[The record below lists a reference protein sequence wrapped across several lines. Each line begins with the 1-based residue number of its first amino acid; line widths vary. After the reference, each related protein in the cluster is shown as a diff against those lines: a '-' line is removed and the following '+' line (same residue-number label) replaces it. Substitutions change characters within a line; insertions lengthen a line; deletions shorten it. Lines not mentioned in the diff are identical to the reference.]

1 MQNFISNC
9 ISKILNSTTD
19 ISSTVFVLPSKRGS
33 IFIRKEIAA
42 QLNKTILLP
51 KIISIEDFIEDV
63 SGLKTSNNLETLF
76 TFYNIYNKIIPKELK
91 ETFDS
96 FSKWSQLLIH
106 DYNEIDRY
114 LLNAEDFFNNLSNIK
129 QIEKWDLKNEPT
141 EIIQNYLDFW
151 KNSYQYYLALKT
163 ELKTKKIAY
172 QGLVY
177 REAAENI
184 ESYAKYNKQHHYFL
198 GFNALNA
205 AEEII
210 FQKLLE
216 QNLATVMWDTDSVF
230 FNSKTHTAGLFLR
243 KYKNEWNYYQ
253 DKIFSIISN
262 EFKNDKQIDIFALPK
277 NISQA
282 KKVGELLQSLSND
295 ELRETAVILGDENLL
310 LPVLNSLPK
319 NVTDVNIT
327 MGLSL
332 KNVPLASFFENIFQL
347 YVKQS
352 GNHFYYKRI
361 LHLLHNNYTKILIGS
376 ETINEIIKEIQ
387 QNNRISLSIK
397 DIKDIAPEN
406 KSLQLIFSLK
416 HLSTDKCLD
425 IMETLILKL
434 KGKLKEEEKDEN
446 DELKQNVNRYDLE
459 YLYRFNVVFNS
470 IKRLQE
476 KHQVLTNITTLHEIY
491 KETINNETLDFSGEP
506 VKGLQIMGMLETRIL
521 DFKRIILTS
530 INEGILPSGKSY
542 NSFIPFDL
550 KIAFKLPTYFDKDAI
565 YAYHF
570 FRLMQRAKHVS
581 ILHNTEPDGLNA
593 GEKSRFIL
601 QLEAIAEENHKI
613 THSTNSP
620 AIETTHKKLKEIST
634 DETVLLRLK
643 EIANSKEHQ
652 NGSSVITY
660 KGGFSPSA
668 LTQYIRNPIDFYTQK
683 ILRIYEDDE
692 VEETVAANTLGTIVH
707 NTLEE
712 FYKPLENEVLSIE
725 LIKKMQQNIEGE
737 IKNQFKKEFKKGDVT
752 KGKNL
757 LIYNVA
763 IRYVS
768 NFLKEEIEL
777 VQNSKEVIIR
787 YIEADLRTQLDINK
801 IPFPI
806 YITGKVDRI
815 DEVDGT
821 IRIIDYKTG
830 KVETSQ
836 IQIHDWSLITSD
848 YKKYSK
854 PFQILAYAY
863 MAKENNL
870 LGNKP
875 VEAGIISF
883 KNLKKGFMK
892 FGKKEKEGQ
901 VTKNNVLENQITN
914 DVLSNYIDEVKQLI
928 SEICDIKK
936 PFIEKEV

>member
-33 IFIRKEIAA
+33 IFIRKELASQI
-42 QLNKTILLP
+42 NKPILLP
-51 KIISIEDFIEDV
+51 RIISIEEFIEDV
-63 SGLKTSNNLETLF
+63 SQLKTSSNLETLF
-76 TFYNIYNKIIPKELK
+76 TFYNSYNKLVPKGQK
-91 ETFDS
+91 EPFES

-106 DYNEIDRY
+106 DFNEIDRY
-114 LLNAEDFFNNLSNIK
+114 LLDAEDFFNNLSNIK
-129 QIEKWDLKNEPT
+129 QIEKWDLSNEPT

-151 KNSYQYYLALKT
+151 KNSYHFYLALKT
-163 ELKTKKIAY
+163 ELKSKNIAY

-184 ESYAKYNKQHHYFL
+184 KTYSQNNKQHHYFL

-210 FQKLLE
+210 FQELLQ
-216 QNLATVMWDTDSVF
+216 QNQATVFWDTDEVF
-230 FNSKTHTAGLFLR
+230 YNSKTHTAGLFLR
-243 KYKNEWNYYQ
+243 KYKNEWDYYQ
-253 DKIFSIISN
+253 NEQFSIISN
-262 EFKNDKQIDIFALPK
+262 DFKEDKQIDIFALPK

-282 KKVGELLQSLSND
+282 KKVGELLQNLTAD
-295 ELRETAVILGDENLL
+295 EIKETAVILGDENLL

-319 NVTDVNIT
+319 NVKDVNIT

-332 KNVPLASFFENIFQL
+332 KSVPLASFFENIFQL
-347 YVKQS
+347 YIKQS
-352 GNHFYYKRI
+352 GGRFYYKRI
-361 LHLLHNNYTKILIGS
+361 LHLLHNNYTKILIGQ
-376 ETINEIIKEIQ
+376 EDVNTIIKDIQ
-387 QNNRISLSIK
+387 QNNRISLSIHE
-397 DIKDIAPEN
+397 ITSLVPEN
-406 KSLQLIFSLK
+406 KILPLIFSLK
-416 HLSTDKCLD
+416 DLSTDKCLNVLEQ
-425 IMETLILKL
+425 IILKL
-434 KGKLKEEEKDEN
+434 KGKLSKEKN
-446 DELKQNVNRYDLE
+446 QYDLE
-459 YLYRFNVVFNS
+459 YLFRFNEVFNS

-476 KHQVLTNITTLHEIY
+476 QYHVLTSVNTLHEIY

-506 VKGLQIMGMLETRIL
+506 VKGLQIMGMLETRVL

-530 INEGILPSGKSY
+530 VNEGILPSGKSY

-570 FRLMQRAKHVS
+570 FRLMQRANHIS

-601 QLEAIAEENHKI
+601 QLEAIVRDNHVT
-613 THSTNSP
+613 THSTSSP
-620 AIETTHKKLKEIST
+620 AIQTTHTKLKEIST
-634 DETVLLRLK
+634 DESVLQRLK
-643 EIANSKEHQ
+643 EIANSVEDNDTK
-652 NGSSVITY
+652 GKY

-668 LTQYIRNPIDFYTQK
+668 LTQYIRNPLDFYTKK

-712 FYKPLENEVLSIE
+712 FYKPLENEVLSVD
-725 LIKKMQQNIEGE
+725 LIKKMQQNIEVE
-737 IKNQFKKEFKKGDVT
+737 IKNQFQKEFKKGNIT

-757 LIYNVA
+757 IIYNVA

-768 NFLKEEIEL
+768 NFLKEEIKL

-787 YIEADLRTQLDINK
+787 YIEADLRTLLTIDN
-801 IPFPI
+801 IPFPV
-806 YITGKVDRI
+806 YIAGKVDRI
-815 DEVDGT
+815 DEVDG
-821 IRIIDYKTG
+821 IVRIIDYKTG
-830 KVETSQ
+830 KVESNQ

-863 MAKENNL
+863 MAKENKL

-892 FGKKEKEGQ
+892 FGKKEKDAMAS
-901 VTKNNVLENQITN
+901 KNNPLENLIT
-914 DVLSNYIDEVKQLI
+914 DEIFSNYIEEVKHLI
-928 SEICDIKK
+928 TEICDIKK